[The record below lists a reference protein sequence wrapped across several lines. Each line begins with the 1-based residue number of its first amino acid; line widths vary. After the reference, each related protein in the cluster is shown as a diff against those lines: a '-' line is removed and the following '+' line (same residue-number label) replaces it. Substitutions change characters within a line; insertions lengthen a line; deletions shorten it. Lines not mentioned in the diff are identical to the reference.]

1 MTQGTNTT
9 IYGEGA
15 DFPPLSEIVDN
26 FSKIIFFVV
35 SLFVSIHSI
44 FDAFWT
50 NLMNYDL
57 LKGGVHNITILRSSH
72 FMVGKYFNCKIC
84 NWNFAKILVLIH
96 RCRKQSNFN
105 CFLRLF
111 IVIHCFRIIKYVS
124 HYLYPN
130 NSYAI
135 LKNIWI
141 VFPLFSGIMTS
152 WQIIIWSPK
161 LCIWVT
167 FLKIDHLW
175 SCKETGKEE
184 HTWLIEG

>member
-1 MTQGTNTT
+1 
-9 IYGEGA
+9 
-15 DFPPLSEIVDN
+15 
-26 FSKIIFFVV
+26 
-35 SLFVSIHSI
+35 
-44 FDAFWT
+44 
-50 NLMNYDL
+50 MNYDL

-111 IVIHCFRIIKYVS
+111 IVIHCFKIIKYKS
-124 HYLYPN
+124 LSLSEQELCNLKKYLDC
-130 NSYAI
+130 
-135 LKNIWI
+135 
-141 VFPLFSGIMTS
+141 FPLFSGIMTS